1 MKTIST
7 YQKKIIK
14 KEIKY
19 KRGLMINYIWG
30 VFIIL
35 GIRYSIINKDP
46 NLTNNLLTSGKNSID
61 MILTILPLMC
71 LWLGITK
78 IAQASS
84 LLTLVSKKLSKVVRI
99 IFPEIPKAHPAIGY
113 ISSNIVMNML
123 GLGNAA
129 TPFGIK
135 AMEKLKELNQ
145 NKDVASRSMITFLV
159 INTSSVT
166 IIPTTVI
173 SLRLLHGSMD
183 ASEIIPVTILTTFIS
198 TFIDIILDRIFYLVW
213 RKT

>member
-1 MKTIST
+1 
-7 YQKKIIK
+7 
-14 KEIKY
+14 
-19 KRGLMINYIWG
+19 MINYIWG

-35 GIRYSIINKDP
+35 GITYSIINKDP

-78 IAQASS
+78 IAEASS
-84 LLTLVSKKLSKVVRI
+84 LLTLISKKLSKIIKI
-99 IFPEIPKAHPAIGY
+99 IFPEIPKDHPAIGY

-173 SLRLLHGSMD
+173 SLRLLHGSID

-198 TFIDIILDRIFYLVW
+198 TFIALILDRIFYLVW
-213 RKT
+213 RKI

>member
-1 MKTIST
+1 
-7 YQKKIIK
+7 
-14 KEIKY
+14 
-19 KRGLMINYIWG
+19 MINYIWG

-35 GIRYSIINKDP
+35 GITYSIINKDP

-78 IAQASS
+78 IAEASS
-84 LLTLVSKKLSKVVRI
+84 LLTLISKKLSKIIKI
-99 IFPEIPKAHPAIGY
+99 IFPEIPKDHPAIGY

-135 AMEKLKELNQ
+135 AMEKLKELNK

-173 SLRLLHGSMD
+173 SLRLLHGSID

-198 TFIDIILDRIFYLVW
+198 TFIALILDRIFYLVW

>member
-1 MKTIST
+1 
-7 YQKKIIK
+7 
-14 KEIKY
+14 
-19 KRGLMINYIWG
+19 MINYIWG

-35 GIRYSIINKDP
+35 GITYSIINKDP
-46 NLTNNLLTSGKNSID
+46 NLTNNLLTSGKTSID

-99 IFPEIPKAHPAIGY
+99 IFPEIPKDHPAIGY

-198 TFIDIILDRIFYLVW
+198 TFIALILDRIFYLVW

>member
-1 MKTIST
+1 
-7 YQKKIIK
+7 
-14 KEIKY
+14 
-19 KRGLMINYIWG
+19 MINYIWG

-35 GIRYSIINKDP
+35 GITYSIINKDP

-99 IFPEIPKAHPAIGY
+99 IFPEIPKDHPAIGY

-173 SLRLLHGSMD
+173 SLRLLHGSID

-198 TFIDIILDRIFYLVW
+198 TFIALILDRIVYLVW

>member
-1 MKTIST
+1 
-7 YQKKIIK
+7 
-14 KEIKY
+14 
-19 KRGLMINYIWG
+19 MINYIWA
-30 VFIIL
+30 VFILI
-35 GIRYSIINKDP
+35 GISYSIINKDP
-46 NLTNNLLTSGKNSID
+46 NLTNNLLTSGKGAID
-61 MILTILPLMC
+61 IILTILPLMC

-78 IAQASS
+78 IAEASS
-84 LLTLVSKKLSKVVRI
+84 LLSLVSKKLSKVVRI
-99 IFPEIPKAHPAIGY
+99 IFPEIPKDHPAIGY

-135 AMEKLKELNQ
+135 AMEKLQELNK

-173 SLRLLHGSMD
+173 SLRILHGSID

-198 TFIDIILDRIFYLVW
+198 TFIALILDRIFYLVW
-213 RKT
+213 RKTW